1 MNRTQTA
8 LALSL
13 SSIFF
18 AIGFGVAVGHAQQ
31 PAQGGLKTVDNP
43 GGGQFVYGSLT
54 NQLSQSDAMVFMLR
68 QVHGHFGDR
77 PQVGKLFQSRDGS
90 SLATFFTLTA
100 KTQGNKSMAG
110 LVIVSMPKGST
121 PQAAVLYDDVKRFAT
136 TEPSM
141 MKTLGALLQ
150 PDGAMHNSAAQGR
163 RGSAVPTPPSTGE
176 QLFPATAGDNSAV
189 ISLPAG
195 WKVTGVSGGQLTAE
209 GSHGEMVG
217 LGMLYQGI
225 FDPRNPQ
232 SRQAMSFSRG
242 PHLVCALSGD
252 MFENYVNV
260 LNQIRQTRGKST
272 GTFNKISERNLPSS
286 NTEVQVLEAIYTVD
300 FHDGKGLRKGSARV
314 GAIVTRGLP
323 SWAMTVSATNVPVPL
338 AEEEASTMTAVIAS
352 YHQNNSVIA
361 GESRADMD
369 RIRAQGEANK
379 RQADAINA
387 RREANTAAY
396 DSHMKDIDRN
406 SDAFNQHMDD
416 IDRSSKA
423 FQDYVL
429 DRSVVVDNDYNERGT
444 LSNGYADSL
453 VKANPDRFQ
462 IVPNQNM
469 IKGRDY

>member
-1 MNRTQTA
+1 MPSFRYGARTLALVSAATAPCCNYFPRAKSEGAHRLSLVLFRSKLRAALLLMRLGEYSLRTRRSRTFFLTFKNQKEAAMNRTQTA

-163 RGSAVPTPPSTGE
+163 RGSAAPTPPSTGE

-217 LGMLYQGI
+217 LGLLYQGI

-232 SRQAMSFSRG
+232 S
-242 PHLVCALSGD
+242 
-252 MFENYVNV
+252 
-260 LNQIRQTRGKST
+260 
-272 GTFNKISERNLPSS
+272 
-286 NTEVQVLEAIYTVD
+286 
-300 FHDGKGLRKGSARV
+300 
-314 GAIVTRGLP
+314 
-323 SWAMTVSATNVPVPL
+323 
-338 AEEEASTMTAVIAS
+338 
-352 YHQNNSVIA
+352 
-361 GESRADMD
+361 
-369 RIRAQGEANK
+369 
-379 RQADAINA
+379 
-387 RREANTAAY
+387 
-396 DSHMKDIDRN
+396 
-406 SDAFNQHMDD
+406 
-416 IDRSSKA
+416 
-423 FQDYVL
+423 
-429 DRSVVVDNDYNERGT
+429 
-444 LSNGYADSL
+444 
-453 VKANPDRFQ
+453 
-462 IVPNQNM
+462 
-469 IKGRDY
+469 